1 MSVFDFFT
9 FTESPPT
16 TSLKSCCYCFS
27 TWTRLPRLNTSSCTL
42 AHFLQSGWCV
52 SSPSMPLSRYPPHKI
67 KDIHIHQQK
76 CQCTAILL
84 QSNSMYYYYSI
95 AEKLTTIISINL
107 PILPLTFITPRNVVS
122 HLCSQSLSPHCIQ
135 SVEVQRWQDFLSPR
149 SSIFGFDC
157 SVDYTDS
164 QTLPNRLAQ
173 CTPWHSA
180 RTHMDSTCACAS
192 FSPLRW

>member
-1 MSVFDFFT
+1 
-9 FTESPPT
+9 
-16 TSLKSCCYCFS
+16 
-27 TWTRLPRLNTSSCTL
+27 
-42 AHFLQSGWCV
+42 
-52 SSPSMPLSRYPPHKI
+52 MPLSRYPPHKI
-67 KDIHIHQQK
+67 EDIHIHQQK

-95 AEKLTTIISINL
+95 AEKLTTIISINF

-149 SSIFGFDC
+149 SSLFGFNC
-157 SVDYTDS
+157 LVDYTDS
-164 QTLPNRLAQ
+164 QTLPNHVAQ

-192 FSPLRW
+192 FSPLQW